1 MSISLH
7 GTRSVGRNYSK
18 GRHKTMSDSEQPST
32 ASQAVNQPSATTPPM
47 FMSKVPIQ
55 PNIKLKGDLKQN
67 WKEWK
72 HIWDAYELVT
82 NLNQQSNE
90 YRVAT
95 FITCIGHEALKIHNG
110 LPFKTEDEKKD
121 ITKILELWN
130 EYCSGKTNIIYER
143 YKFNNRAQKL

>member
-1 MSISLH
+1 
-7 GTRSVGRNYSK
+7 
-18 GRHKTMSDSEQPST
+18 
-32 ASQAVNQPSATTPPM
+32 M

-95 FITCIGHEALKIHNG
+95 FITCIRHEALKIHNG
-110 LPFKTEDEKKD
+110 LPFKTEDKKKD

-130 EYCSGKTNIIYER
+130 EYCSEPFCSKMPLFKDKASQYGRGRER
-143 YKFNNRAQKL
+143 RQ